1 MRLMFVIAGA
11 ALAGSVLMPTMVQA
25 KAGTEVPQAAASQ
38 PSARQLELTRQYIN
52 LLMTDQ
58 LEGAIREMVGDEMA
72 NDTSAPAL
80 PAEDRRFILDL
91 TAEMT
96 TDMVPLMVQEMVPVY
111 AAVFTEEELL
121 ALIAFYDNPLG
132 RSIADKSIIVMPEAN
147 RAIMSVV
154 PQMLEKMAL
163 RMCQHYQCTPE
174 ELEEMRRGMREAS
187 GTASGESV
195 AAAPRRK

>member
-1 MRLMFVIAGA
+1 MRLMFVIAGV
-11 ALAGSVLMPTMVQA
+11 ALAGSVLMPTLAQANASDEVQ
-25 KAGTEVPQAAASQ
+25 QAAASQ

-154 PQMLEKMAL
+154 PQMLEKMTL

-174 ELEEMRRGMREAS
+174 ELEEMRRGMREGFES
-187 GTASGESV
+187 GSGESV

>member
-11 ALAGSVLMPTMVQA
+11 ALAGSVLMPTMVEA
-25 KAGTEVPQAAASQ
+25 KVRAEAPQAASSQ

-154 PQMLEKMAL
+154 PQMVEKMAL

-174 ELEEMRRGMREAS
+174 ELEEMRRGMRE
-187 GTASGESV
+187 GFETGSGESV

>member
-1 MRLMFVIAGA
+1 MRWMFVIAGA

-25 KAGTEVPQAAASQ
+25 NASDEVQQAASSQ

-174 ELEEMRRGMREAS
+174 ELEEMRRGMRE
-187 GTASGESV
+187 GFETGSGESV

>member
-25 KAGTEVPQAAASQ
+25 KVGTEVPQVAASQ

>member
-11 ALAGSVLMPTMVQA
+11 ALAGSVFMPTMIQA
-25 KAGTEVPQAAASQ
+25 KVRPEAQQAAASQ

-174 ELEEMRRGMREAS
+174 ELEEMRRGMRE
-187 GTASGESV
+187 GFETGSGESV

>member
-1 MRLMFVIAGA
+1 MRLMFVIAGL

-25 KAGTEVPQAAASQ
+25 NASDEVQQAASSQ

-174 ELEEMRRGMREAS
+174 ELEEMRRGMRE
-187 GTASGESV
+187 GFETGSGESV

>member
-1 MRLMFVIAGA
+1 MRLMFVIAGV

-25 KAGTEVPQAAASQ
+25 NASDEVQQAASSQ

-111 AAVFTEEELL
+111 AAVFTEEELM

-174 ELEEMRRGMREAS
+174 ELEEMRRGMRE
-187 GTASGESV
+187 GFETGSGESV

>member
-11 ALAGSVLMPTMVQA
+11 ALAGSVFMPTMIQA
-25 KAGTEVPQAAASQ
+25 KVRPEAQQAAASQ

-154 PQMLEKMAL
+154 PQMLEKMTL

-174 ELEEMRRGMREAS
+174 ELEEMRRGMRE
-187 GTASGESV
+187 GFETGSGESV

>member
-1 MRLMFVIAGA
+1 MRLMFVIASA
-11 ALAGSVLMPTMVQA
+11 ALAGSVLMPTMAQA
-25 KAGTEVPQAAASQ
+25 KVRAEAQQAASSQ

-174 ELEEMRRGMREAS
+174 ELEEMRRGMRE
-187 GTASGESV
+187 GFETGSGESV

>member
-1 MRLMFVIAGA
+1 MRLMFVIAGV
-11 ALAGSVLMPTMVQA
+11 ALAGSVLMPTLAQANASDEVQ
-25 KAGTEVPQAAASQ
+25 QAAASQ

-174 ELEEMRRGMREAS
+174 ELEEMRRGMRE
-187 GTASGESV
+187 GFETGSGESV

>member
-1 MRLMFVIAGA
+1 MRLMFVIAGV
-11 ALAGSVLMPTMVQA
+11 ALAGSVLAPTMAQANASDEVQ
-25 KAGTEVPQAAASQ
+25 QAASSQ

-174 ELEEMRRGMREAS
+174 ELEEMRRGMRE
-187 GTASGESV
+187 GFETGSGESV

>member
-1 MRLMFVIAGA
+1 MRWMFVIAGV
-11 ALAGSVLMPTMVQA
+11 ALAGSVLAPTMAQANASDEVQ
-25 KAGTEVPQAAASQ
+25 QAAASQ

-174 ELEEMRRGMREAS
+174 ELEEMRRGMRE
-187 GTASGESV
+187 GFETGSGESV

>member
-1 MRLMFVIAGA
+1 MRWMFVIAGV

-25 KAGTEVPQAAASQ
+25 NASDEVQQAASSQ

-174 ELEEMRRGMREAS
+174 ELEEMRRGMRE
-187 GTASGESV
+187 GFETGSGESV

>member
-1 MRLMFVIAGA
+1 MRLMFVIAGV

-25 KAGTEVPQAAASQ
+25 RVGAEVQQAASSQ

-111 AAVFTEEELL
+111 AAVFTEEELM

-174 ELEEMRRGMREAS
+174 ELEEMRRGMRE
-187 GTASGESV
+187 GFETGSGESV

>member
-1 MRLMFVIAGA
+1 MRLMFVIAGV

-25 KAGTEVPQAAASQ
+25 RVGAVVQQASSSQ

-111 AAVFTEEELL
+111 AAVFTEEELM

-174 ELEEMRRGMREAS
+174 ELEEMRRGMRE
-187 GTASGESV
+187 GFETGSGESV

>member
-1 MRLMFVIAGA
+1 MRWMFVIAGL

-25 KAGTEVPQAAASQ
+25 NASDEVQQAAASQ

-174 ELEEMRRGMREAS
+174 ELEEMRRGMRE
-187 GTASGESV
+187 GFETGSGESV

>member
-1 MRLMFVIAGA
+1 MRWMFVIAGL

-25 KAGTEVPQAAASQ
+25 NASDEVQQAASSQ

-174 ELEEMRRGMREAS
+174 ELEEMRRGMRE
-187 GTASGESV
+187 GFETGSGESV

>member
-1 MRLMFVIAGA
+1 MRLMFVIAGV
-11 ALAGSVLMPTMVQA
+11 ALAGSVLMPTLAQANASDEVQ
-25 KAGTEVPQAAASQ
+25 QAAASQ

-163 RMCQHYQCTPE
+163 RMCQHYQCTSE
-174 ELEEMRRGMREAS
+174 ELEEMRRGMRE
-187 GTASGESV
+187 GFETGSGESV

>member
-1 MRLMFVIAGA
+1 MRWMFVIAGV
-11 ALAGSVLMPTMVQA
+11 ALAGSVLAPTMAQANASDEVQQVA
-25 KAGTEVPQAAASQ
+25 SSQ

-174 ELEEMRRGMREAS
+174 ELEEMRRGMRE
-187 GTASGESV
+187 GFETGSGESV

>member
-1 MRLMFVIAGA
+1 MRLMFVIAGV

-25 KAGTEVPQAAASQ
+25 NASDEGQQAASSQ

-174 ELEEMRRGMREAS
+174 ELEEMRRGMRE
-187 GTASGESV
+187 GFETGSGESV